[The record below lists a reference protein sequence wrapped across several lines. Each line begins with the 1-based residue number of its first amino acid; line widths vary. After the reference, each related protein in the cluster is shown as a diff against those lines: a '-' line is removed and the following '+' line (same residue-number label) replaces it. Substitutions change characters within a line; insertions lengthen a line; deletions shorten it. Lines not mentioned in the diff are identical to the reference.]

1 MYESSAAPQGSPAT
15 PAAAPPSPHA
25 AAPPSVAVRAATV
38 EAAGNWGY
46 SLVVEVIAVF
56 FAAWGVLAPPFFLL
70 ALVFWLIS
78 RLNRRWIAID
88 PSTRSIRV
96 ASWFS
101 WMTWLARRIPFEQ
114 ANPSYV
120 RHVTHIKYMR
130 NGSFMGYGQKERWLV
145 KVGPGD
151 GVVLTEAEYEG
162 ASREVALWMHTSI
175 GGRATEEDLR
185 QARSS
190 LRRRGIVRAVVN
202 LLSLPIVI
210 VAAAASRHF
219 SALAAPVALALLVAA
234 GARFATS
241 MSVPASVPTPPGFS
255 RGPGLLVAA
264 AMYVG
269 ALLALAALF
278 VVSMLILHPPRRHQ
292 RMMPAYRPTA
302 SSFALPAPLPT
313 VLRPG
318 TNEVSLLTRLRLQ
331 GWDGTREP
339 APAAP
344 GRWSLRS
351 TNGYRFTYY
360 DRNPYSTE
368 PWRMV
373 RVHRAHLFI
382 RGPAGA
388 LLDDLASRLAMVSE
402 YGREQR
408 IRDVMQSLRLRVTSS
423 NASETIGALRN
434 QSYVVRVVESES
446 FGCSPRRSLASEND
460 LLVIEG
466 PMDCGPSGQREVDAV
481 TRSLFAE

>member
-1 MYESSAAPQGSPAT
+1 
-15 PAAAPPSPHA
+15 
-25 AAPPSVAVRAATV
+25 
-38 EAAGNWGY
+38 
-46 SLVVEVIAVF
+46 
-56 FAAWGVLAPPFFLL
+56 
-70 ALVFWLIS
+70 
-78 RLNRRWIAID
+78 
-88 PSTRSIRV
+88 
-96 ASWFS
+96 
-101 WMTWLARRIPFEQ
+101 MTWLAKRIPFEQ

-120 RHVTHIKYMR
+120 RHVTYIRYKR
-130 NGSFMGYGQKERWLV
+130 NGTVVGHGEEVRWLV

-151 GVVLTEAEYEG
+151 GVVLTKAEYEG
-162 ASREVALWMHTSI
+162 ASREVALWIHASI

-202 LLSLPIVI
+202 LLSLPIV
-210 VAAAASRHF
+210 AAAAAQSRHF
-219 SALAAPVALALLVAA
+219 SELAAPVALALLVAA

-255 RGPGLLVAA
+255 RGPRPLVVA

-269 ALLALAALF
+269 SLLALAAL
-278 VVSMLILHPPRRHQ
+278 VVVTMFILYPPREERTL
-292 RMMPAYRPTA
+292 PAYRPTV
-302 SSFALPAPLPT
+302 SSSALPDPVPT

-318 TNEVSLLTRLRLQ
+318 MTETSLLARLRSLR
-331 GWDGTREP
+331 WDVAPEP
-339 APAAP
+339 PPAAP

-351 TNGYRFTYY
+351 TDGYRFTYY

-373 RVHRAHLFI
+373 RAHGAHLFI

-408 IRDVMQSLRLRVTSS
+408 IRDVLQSLRLRVTSS
-423 NASETIGALRN
+423 NASETIGVLRN

-446 FGCSPRRSLASEND
+446 FGCSPRRSLTNENA

-466 PMDCGPSGQREVDAV
+466 PMNCGSAGEREVDTV